1 MTLQLFPL
9 SNAKLDDDFNPFNK
23 ILNDTDTQIK
33 WRSGDQKT
41 ASFGSRYL
49 FDKQKFQVERTEIAT
64 IDMKPAVSC
73 DEYDYCHYKRGST
86 DG

>member
-1 MTLQLFPL
+1 MSRDVGWTRPRDCLSLQQDSQRPRRHQYVRHSTVRDILEENMTLQLFPL

-41 ASFGSRYL
+41 ASFG
-49 FDKQKFQVERTEIAT
+49 
-64 IDMKPAVSC
+64 
-73 DEYDYCHYKRGST
+73 
-86 DG
+86 